1 MFMVPACAWTYI
13 SGVVYTLLTLAHR
26 HSVIIVSI
34 CAQRIYRGL
43 VDSATI
49 NGRVQGALSAPR
61 PSSIRFAHLD
71 RREENT
77 RVTGGAVHDLYPQA
91 TTQP

>member
-1 MFMVPACAWTYI
+1 MVPACAWTYV
-13 SGVVYTLLTLAHR
+13 SDVVYTLLTLAHR

-34 CAQRIYRGL
+34 CALRIYRGL
-43 VDSATI
+43 IDSATV
-49 NGRVQGALSAPR
+49 NGPVQGVFSATR

-71 RREENT
+71 RREEDT
-77 RVTGGAVHDLYPQA
+77 VTGGAVHDPCPQA